1 VNAATRLPS
10 VGAFRTV
17 RARLLFWT
25 IVVVTPIYAAALYLS
40 FQATAQRLEQD
51 AIGAADELAARL
63 AMGLDAVIRPIEG
76 GIRTVAY
83 QLEEVDAPPSQYL
96 QHIRGILSAWPDVYG
111 STIAIDVDD
120 GADARPFAP
129 YLFRV
134 DDEIRYSDLATDD
147 YAYRELPWYRAAA
160 DGGTAVW
167 SAPYFDTGGGETW
180 MVTYSV
186 PYFRKHPG
194 GARTLAGVVTADL
207 DLEWLRRTAAA
218 VSLGPMGI
226 GWLSPADTASD
237 FIAPIGDTPAR
248 INRFDSHIDA
258 SAVRAAG
265 EAMLASGSTFGSWPR
280 PAGAEPAYLAV
291 RNLSTLGWHLTLV
304 LPRDELLAQARQLLQ
319 RQIAL
324 GLLGLAVL
332 VVAVS
337 LVAAGIARPIRRLAM
352 AVGGDL
358 RFELPEAPRRDELGV
373 LTAALRRL
381 RDSLQ
386 EHVQLRAASLAA
398 EAQLE
403 NELEVSARIQQSML
417 PHGDSLRALPAALE
431 ISVVL
436 QPARHVGGDLY
447 DYFPLHDGRVLFVVG
462 DVSDKGIPAALF
474 MARLSALLRVLG
486 AAGGH
491 SPDRLLAEINDRLV
505 EGNDTCMFVTAG
517 CGLLDPKTG
526 RFRYASAG
534 HDPPLL
540 RTVEGAVQPVT
551 VENGPAIGIEPT
563 AHYPLREGVV
573 APGDALVLFTD
584 GVTEAEAADGSQFGI
599 ERLVA
604 LLGESTDGNPAA
616 LIARIVAQVA
626 SHAADHHASDDLT
639 LMAIRFSP
647 ADVLPHVVPDGAG
660 WLIDVES
667 SPTGLE
673 RAQRRLRGILQA
685 RDIEPV
691 LRHNAELIA
700 EEWLS
705 NVVRA
710 GAATSR
716 QLSMDVALTRSQ
728 IALTFRDDGDA
739 FDPLEA
745 ATPDLDADIAER
757 PIGGL
762 GLHLVRELATACQ
775 YTRIDGCNVLL
786 VRLDRNT

>member
-1 VNAATRLPS
+1 M
-10 VGAFRTV
+10 
-17 RARLLFWT
+17 LFWT
-25 IVVVTPIYAAALYLS
+25 VAVVTPIYAAALYLS
-40 FQATAQRLEQD
+40 FQATAQRLELD

-63 AMGLDAVIRPIEG
+63 ATGLDAVIRPIEG

-96 QHIRGILSAWPDVYG
+96 QHIRAILSAWPDVYG
-111 STIAIDVDD
+111 STIAVDVDD
-120 GADARPFAP
+120 DGGDTQPFAP
-129 YLFRV
+129 YLFRL
-134 DDEIRYSDLATDD
+134 DDEIRYSDLATDN

-186 PYFRKHPG
+186 PYFRKQPG

-207 DLEWLRRTAAA
+207 DLEWLSRTAA
-218 VSLGPMGI
+218 VVPLGPIGI
-226 GWLSPADTASD
+226 GWLSPADAASD

-248 INRFDSHIDA
+248 IDRFDSHIDA
-258 SAVRAAG
+258 AAVRAAG

-280 PAGAEPAYLAV
+280 PAGAVPAYLAV

-332 VVAVS
+332 IGAVS
-337 LVAAGIARPIRRLAM
+337 LVAAGITRPIRRLAT

-358 RFELPEAPRRDELGV
+358 GFELPEAPRRDELGV

-386 EHVQLRAASLAA
+386 EHVHLRAASLAA
-398 EAQLE
+398 EARLE

-417 PHGDSLRALPAALE
+417 PHGDSLRALPAALQ

-486 AAGGH
+486 ATGGH
-491 SPDRLLAEINDRLV
+491 SPERLLAEINSRLV

-517 CGLLDPKTG
+517 CGLLDPQTG
-526 RFRYASAG
+526 RLRYASAG
-534 HDPPLL
+534 HDAPLL
-540 RTVEGAVQPVT
+540 RTVEGTVHPVI

-563 AHYPLREGVV
+563 ADYPLREGVV
-573 APGDALVLFTD
+573 APGDSLVLFTD

-599 ERLVA
+599 ERLVT
-604 LLGESTDGNPAA
+604 LLGQSTDPSPAA

-626 SHAADHHASDDLT
+626 SHAAGHRASDDLT

-647 ADVLPHVVPDGAG
+647 ADVRPHVVQDGAG

-691 LRHNAELIA
+691 LRHNTELIA

-745 ATPDLDADIAER
+745 AAPDLDADIAER

-762 GLHLVRELATACQ
+762 GLHLVRELANACR
-775 YTRIDGCNVLL
+775 YTRTEGCNVLL
-786 VRLDRNT
+786 VRLDRNA